1 MRSKFSF
8 ITQYSPLLCR
18 ACLSGRQ
25 GVRGKGFLVLF
36 FILIAKASLAQDAK
50 EYFEKGMKFKE
61 QKQFD
66 SAIVNLSEAIL
77 RKEKFEEAYIQRADC
92 YTKFYKYIDAA
103 NDYQKLTSYF
113 PKNEDYLKAAG
124 KLFLKGDDYKNA
136 AIYLE
141 AYHKNRE
148 TDEMIIPELIE
159 AKNGSGSYAD
169 ALMYCNKFEKTF
181 AANAVFL
188 FGKFVAKKGAEP
200 TSDYYPAL
208 KAGYEAMLNS
218 TEYIKTP
225 ARYHEYLLQYA
236 DALFEIKKYNEAI
249 FLLNTL
255 TKNEGNNS
263 KYYYKRSQIYFE
275 QEKLDSSLFEI
286 QGAFKMSKTNAQY
299 YIHRAK
305 IYEKQ
310 DKWKE
315 ACNDYE
321 IAFENKANCD
331 AVYGRF
337 KCERRS
343 NNIFNSVDLLKKGI
357 ELSCTEE
364 TYNLY
369 LREIDSIKASYKE
382 EKIKPIVYITDPL
395 AVEQKLLLKEEQTSV
410 TLKGY
415 VKDDSKIKLLMVNDL
430 PVAMNNNFEFEIP
443 VVVKGGDSLRIT
455 AIDIWNNVSSVP
467 FYFTMVLPD
476 SVEIKLTDPVIK
488 NNVAMIKSKPNSSV
502 YIQGSI
508 NYPKEKIHQ
517 LLLNNTE
524 TTTEVKEQGVTF
536 ESAMDLLPPDTLTI
550 KLTSVSGAVKE
561 ISYPVKRN

>member
-1 MRSKFSF
+1 MGNEFEVSGLKVSKRVTILIS
-8 ITQYSPLLCR
+8 T
-18 ACLSGRQ
+18 
-25 GVRGKGFLVLF
+25 LF
-36 FILIAKASLAQDAK
+36 FWGYMQLNTVLAQEAK
-50 EYFEKGMKFKE
+50 EYFEMGMKFKE

-103 NDYQKLTSYF
+103 NDYQKLTAFF

-124 KLFLKGDDYKNA
+124 KLYLKGGDSSNA
-136 AIYLE
+136 AVYLE
-141 AYHKNRE
+141 AYHRSRD

-159 AKNGSGSYAD
+159 AKNGSGHYTE
-169 ALMYCNKFEKTF
+169 ALMYCNRFEK
-181 AANAVFL
+181 VFGQNPV
-188 FGKFVAKKGAEP
+188 FMYGKFRAKKGAEP
-200 TSDYYPAL
+200 TSNYYPVL
-208 KAGYEAMLNS
+208 KAGYEGMLNS
-218 TEYIKTP
+218 MEYIKTP
-225 ARYHEYLLQYA
+225 QRYHEYLWQYA
-236 DALFEIKKYNEAI
+236 SALAEIKKYNESI
-249 FLLNTL
+249 FLLLTL

-263 KYYYKRSQIYFE
+263 KYYYKRSLIYFE
-275 QEKLDSSLFEI
+275 QEKFDSSLIEI

-299 YIHRAK
+299 YIHRAR

-315 ACNDYE
+315 ACADYE
-321 IAFENKANCD
+321 IAYENKADCD

-337 KCERRS
+337 KCERKG
-343 NNIFNSVDLLKKGI
+343 NNIFNSVDLLKKGL
-357 ELSCTEE
+357 ELGCNEE
-364 TYNLY
+364 NYGMY
-369 LREIDSIKASYKE
+369 LREIDSIMASYKE
-382 EKIKPIVYITDPL
+382 EKIKPQVFITDPL
-395 AVEQKLLLKEEQTSV
+395 AVEQKLLLKEDQTVV

-415 VKDDSKIKLLMVNDL
+415 VKDDSKIKLLMVNNL

-455 AIDIWNNVSSVP
+455 AIDIWNNVNSVP

-476 SVEIKLTDPVIK
+476 SVEIKLAEPVIK
-488 NNVAMIKSKPNSSV
+488 NNVALVKSKPNSSV

-508 NYPKEKIHQ
+508 NYPKEKIHR

-536 ESAMDLLPPDTLTI
+536 ESAIDLLPPDTLTI

-561 ISYPVKRN
+561 ISYPIKRN